1 VAAHLERIRRRPA
14 VGLTASMTLASTSL
28 LRRGLAAAA
37 ATVVLL
43 AGCGRDEGPEARL
56 RAVVA
61 DAEAAGEA
69 RSPRAVLRLLAPEF
83 RAEDGADAATLERYL
98 RGWFLAHPSVHL
110 LTRIERLELLA
121 DDLAEMDVTV
131 AMLGS
136 EADASFDLAADV
148 YLVELTLARDGD
160 DWRVTR
166 AGWRPAR
173 P

>member
-1 VAAHLERIRRRPA
+1 MAFHPMPALRNCLVAGA
-14 VGLTASMTLASTSL
+14 M
-28 LRRGLAAAA
+28 AA
-37 ATVVLL
+37 VLL
-43 AGCGRDEGPEARL
+43 SGCGREEGPEAQL

-61 DAEAAGEA
+61 EAEAAGEA
-69 RSPRAVLRLLAPEF
+69 RSPRAVLKLLAPDF
-83 RAEDGADAATLERYL
+83 RAGDGADTATLERYL

-110 LTRIERLELLA
+110 LTRVERLELLA

-148 YLVELTLARDGD
+148 YLVELTLAREGD
-160 DWRVTR
+160 EWLVTR
-166 AGWRPAR
+166 ADWKPAR

>member
-1 VAAHLERIRRRPA
+1 MPA
-14 VGLTASMTLASTSL
+14 
-28 LRRGLAAAA
+28 LRHCLIAGAMAAA
-37 ATVVLL
+37 LL
-43 AGCGRDEGPEARL
+43 SGCARDEGPEARL

-61 DAEAAGEA
+61 EAEAAGEA
-69 RSPRAVLRLLAPEF
+69 RSPRAVLRLLAPDF
-83 RAEDGADAATLERYL
+83 RAGDGADAATLERYL

-110 LTRIERLELLA
+110 LTRIERVELLA
-121 DDLAEMDVTV
+121 EDLAEMDVTV

-148 YLVELTLARDGD
+148 YLVELTLAREGD

-166 AGWRPAR
+166 ADWKPAR

>member
-1 VAAHLERIRRRPA
+1 MAFHPMPALRNCLVAGA
-14 VGLTASMTLASTSL
+14 M
-28 LRRGLAAAA
+28 AA
-37 ATVVLL
+37 VLL
-43 AGCGRDEGPEARL
+43 SGCGREEGPEQQL

-61 DAEAAGEA
+61 EAEAAGEA
-69 RSPRAVLRLLAPEF
+69 RSPRAVLKLLAPDF
-83 RAEDGADAATLERYL
+83 RAGDGADTATLERYL

-110 LTRIERLELLA
+110 LTRVERLELLA

-148 YLVELTLARDGD
+148 YLVELTLAREGD
-160 DWRVTR
+160 EWLVTR
-166 AGWRPAR
+166 ADWKPAR